1 MGIDEAI
8 DTLNEMSVDTSSTYK
23 LEALGTAIDALEKQN
38 TLEDIIAML
47 EYESDGT
54 DRVDINFCLNLLNQ
68 VRV

>member
-54 DRVDINFCLNLLNQ
+54 DKVDINFCLNLLNQ